1 MSDIIL
7 GINELADKN
16 VQMIGICLQQLVFTT
31 HNILEMSKIR
41 QGRFSANNKPTNIVE
56 KLICILEF
64 FKDDMKFRETE
75 YELKIKERV
84 KDFKVILD
92 DSRFSIVLYNL
103 ISNGVKHTSGGIIK
117 ISIKIINNDEFNKK
131 TEKIQKQ
138 KNDDNFQKKNSIFNN
153 QNSNE
158 EDEMT
163 SSESE

>member
-1 MSDIIL
+1 
-7 GINELADKN
+7 
-16 VQMIGICLQQLVFTT
+16 
-31 HNILEMSKIR
+31 MSKIR

-117 ISIKIINNDEFNKK
+117 ISIKIINHDEFNKK
-131 TEKIQKQ
+131 TEKI
-138 KNDDNFQKKNSIFNN
+138 
-153 QNSNE
+153 
-158 EDEMT
+158 
-163 SSESE
+163 